1 MTGMLHTRGTSKGI
15 AYASV
20 FAVVYSITRLFPVS
34 VYVGINNNLTFGETF
49 SPLAGMLFGPY
60 VGALSV
66 TLGTFLDFLLGRPV
80 VFDGLDF
87 VPGAVAAATAGL
99 CFTGRIRESLALP
112 LLFMA
117 LFTVDPISSS
127 LISVGPAEVPFLW
140 MHLLSVMWMVVVW
153 ALLARRGKDQFR
165 WLFIASTVF
174 LSTMSAH
181 VAGSVLYENVLGRI
195 NAVFPPSAFPS
206 LWEMIFFRYP
216 VERAFFTVAGTLIAI
231 PVLRALSRRT
241 NKLEEPRDGAGH
253 LASPRL
259 PADVV
264 GDILPSCDYL
274 QGRLKDRFRRSLL
287 AQVVEHPGRRENRG
301 RGIDLVEPLV

>member
-1 MTGMLHTRGTSKGI
+1 MTGMLRTAGTSKRI

-34 VYVGINNNLTFGETF
+34 AYVGISSTFTLGETF

-66 TLGTFLDFLLGRPV
+66 TLGTFIDFLLGRPV
-80 VFDGLDF
+80 IFDGLDF

-99 CFTGRIRESLALP
+99 SFTGRIKESLALP
-112 LLFMA
+112 LLFIA
-117 LFTVDPISSS
+117 LFTVDPLSSS
-127 LISVGPAEVPFLW
+127 LISVGSAEVPFLW
-140 MHLLSVMWMVVVW
+140 MHLLSVVGMGVVW
-153 ALLARRGKDQFR
+153 ALVARRGKDQFR

-195 NAVFPPSAFPS
+195 NAVIPPSRFPS
-206 LWEMIFFRYP
+206 LWATIFFVYP
-216 VERAFFTVAGTLIAI
+216 VERAFFTIAGTLIAI

-241 NKLEEPRDGAGH
+241 ANLEEPRDGLGH
-253 LASPRL
+253 LASSRL

-264 GDILPSCDYL
+264 CDV
-274 QGRLKDRFRRSLL
+274 F
-287 AQVVEHPGRRENRG
+287 PC
-301 RGIDLVEPLV
+301 